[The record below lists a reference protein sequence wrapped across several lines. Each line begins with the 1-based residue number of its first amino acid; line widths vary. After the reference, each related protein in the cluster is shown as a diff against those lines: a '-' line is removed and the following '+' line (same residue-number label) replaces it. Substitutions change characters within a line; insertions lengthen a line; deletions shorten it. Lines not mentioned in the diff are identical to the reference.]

1 MTEKLKTLLHE
12 RATEPDFAMPDLEAL
27 VRDGDRRV
35 RRRGAARIAG
45 GLAVLAV
52 AAAIAVPQLG
62 GGTGRDATVV
72 AIDPGAGRSVTW
84 ATGSVIHSADGGAV
98 DVGHP
103 VTAYVETSSGFVVAD
118 DSGTVWSVRGQQVT
132 EVGRTNAKHP
142 RLVAD
147 EEGSLAGWVN
157 TTGMGPAYLVLDQS
171 TGETMSEGE
180 ATVRGKGGLATLAE
194 PAYFYAIDGD
204 TAYWRDDRGAVAVNF
219 DSGDVRVIDANPTDS
234 FAILDAQDGLI
245 AFEGLSDRGASV
257 GRTPAEARPLVES
270 YSDMGRLSPDARYY
284 SSDANDPHVYDVRTG
299 QRVRFDLHDAFAT
312 GYEWLDARTL
322 AVLAQQDDQSP
333 VQLLTCRVPEGA
345 CEVAVAD
352 LGSFDDLSAQGFSL
366 PVGEHTGG

>member
-72 AIDPGAGRSVTW
+72 AIAPGAGRSVTW
-84 ATGSVIHSADGGAV
+84 ATGSVIH
-98 DVGHP
+98 
-103 VTAYVETSSGFVVAD
+103 
-118 DSGTVWSVRGQQVT
+118 SGTVWSVRGQQVT

-257 GRTPAEARPLVES
+257 GRTPAEARPLAES